1 MNSDL
6 VTILLTN
13 MPSER
18 TLQTR
23 IDRIKRA
30 LLALGDLRPGTLS
43 KQYNVCGNPK
53 CRCKAEP
60 PRKHGPYY
68 QLSFT
73 RKGRSRTEFIRT
85 ENLPSV
91 RTQIR
96 NYDKLRKLIDE
107 WLDLSIELD
116 RLRRS
121 TNR

>member
-1 MNSDL
+1 
-6 VTILLTN
+6 

-23 IDRIKRA
+23 INRIKRA

-68 QLSFT
+68 QVSFT
-73 RKGRSRTEFIRT
+73 RKGRSRTEFIRKGD
-85 ENLPSV
+85 LPSV

>member
-1 MNSDL
+1 
-6 VTILLTN
+6 

-23 IDRIKRA
+23 INRIKRA

-53 CRCKAEP
+53 CQCKAEP

-68 QLSFT
+68 QVSFT
-73 RKGRSRTEFIRT
+73 RKGRSRTEFIRM

>member
-1 MNSDL
+1 M
-6 VTILLTN
+6 
-13 MPSER
+13 
-18 TLQTR
+18 
-23 IDRIKRA
+23 
-30 LLALGDLRPGTLS
+30 
-43 KQYNVCGNPK
+43 
-53 CRCKAEP
+53 
-60 PRKHGPYY
+60 
-68 QLSFT
+68 
-73 RKGRSRTEFIRT
+73 